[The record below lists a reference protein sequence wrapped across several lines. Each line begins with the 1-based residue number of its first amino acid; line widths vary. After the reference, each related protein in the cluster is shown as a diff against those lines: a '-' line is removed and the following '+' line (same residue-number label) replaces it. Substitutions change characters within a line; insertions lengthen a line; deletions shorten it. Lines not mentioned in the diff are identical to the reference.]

1 MVSPY
6 KNIKSFDRLS
16 AALNNSFEGLKAT
29 FKNEEAFRQE
39 IFLALILIP
48 VAFYTGD
55 TTVEKI
61 LLVSSL
67 ILLIVIELINTGI
80 EVITDRVSLDKDE
93 LSKLAKDV
101 GSAAVLIAFLNCF
114 IVWLMILFF

>member
-1 MVSPY
+1 MRNPH
-6 KNIKSFDRLS
+6 KNKKGFDRLS
-16 AALNNSFEGLKAT
+16 AALNNSFEALKAT

-48 VAFYTGD
+48 VAFYNGD

-80 EVITDRVSLDKDE
+80 EVIIDRVSLDKNE
-93 LSKLAKDV
+93 LSKLAKDI

>member
-6 KNIKSFDRLS
+6 KDIKSFDRLS
-16 AALNNSFEGLKAT
+16 TALNNSFEGLKAT
-29 FKNEEAFRQE
+29 FKNEEAFRRE

-80 EVITDRVSLDKDE
+80 EVIIDRVSLDKNE

>member
-1 MVSPY
+1 MRNPH
-6 KNIKSFDRLS
+6 KNKKGFDRLS
-16 AALNNSFEGLKAT
+16 AALNNSFEALKAT

-80 EVITDRVSLDKDE
+80 EVIIDRVSLDKNE
-93 LSKLAKDV
+93 LSKLAKDI

>member
-1 MVSPY
+1 MRNPH
-6 KNIKSFDRLS
+6 KNKKGFDRLS
-16 AALNNSFEGLKAT
+16 AALNNSFEALKAT

-80 EVITDRVSLDKDE
+80 EVIIDRVSLDKDE
-93 LSKLAKDV
+93 LSQLAKDV

>member
-1 MVSPY
+1 MESPY
-6 KNIKSFDRLS
+6 KNKKGFIRLYS
-16 AALNNSFEGLKAT
+16 ALKNSFEGLKTT
-29 FKNEEAFRQE
+29 FRNEEAFRQE
-39 IFLALILIP
+39 LFLALILIP

-80 EVITDRVSLDKDE
+80 EVIIDRVSLDKNE
-93 LSKLAKDV
+93 LSKLAKDI

-114 IVWLMILFF
+114 IVWLLILFF

>member
-1 MVSPY
+1 MRNPH
-6 KNIKSFDRLS
+6 KNKKGFDRLS
-16 AALNNSFEGLKAT
+16 AALNHSFEGLKAT
-29 FKNEEAFRQE
+29 FKNEEAFRRE

-80 EVITDRVSLDKDE
+80 EVIIDRVSLDKNE
-93 LSKLAKDV
+93 LSKLAKDI

>member
-39 IFLALILIP
+39 IFLALILI
-48 VAFYTGD
+48 
-55 TTVEKI
+55 KI
-61 LLVSSL
+61 
-67 ILLIVIELINTGI
+67 
-80 EVITDRVSLDKDE
+80 
-93 LSKLAKDV
+93 
-101 GSAAVLIAFLNCF
+101 
-114 IVWLMILFF
+114 

>member
-16 AALNNSFEGLKAT
+16 TALNNSFEGLKAT
-29 FKNEEAFRQE
+29 FKNEEAFRRE

-80 EVITDRVSLDKDE
+80 EVIIDRVSLDKNE
-93 LSKLAKDV
+93 LSKLAKDI

>member
-80 EVITDRVSLDKDE
+80 EVIIDRVSLDKNE
-93 LSKLAKDV
+93 LSKLTKDF

>member
-1 MVSPY
+1 MRNPH
-6 KNIKSFDRLS
+6 KNKKGFDRLS

-80 EVITDRVSLDKDE
+80 EVIIDRVSLDKNE
-93 LSKLAKDV
+93 LSKLAKDI

>member
-6 KNIKSFDRLS
+6 KNKKGFDRLS
-16 AALNNSFEGLKAT
+16 AALNHSFEVLKAT

-80 EVITDRVSLDKDE
+80 EVIIDRVSLDKNE
-93 LSKLAKDV
+93 LSKLAKDI

>member
-6 KNIKSFDRLS
+6 KNIKSFVRLS

-80 EVITDRVSLDKDE
+80 EVIIDRVSLDKNE
-93 LSKLAKDV
+93 LSKLTKDV

-114 IVWLMILFF
+114 NDLLASSKK

>member
-6 KNIKSFDRLS
+6 KNIKSFVRLS

-80 EVITDRVSLDKDE
+80 EVIIDRVSLDKNE

>member
-6 KNIKSFDRLS
+6 KNIKSFDRFS

-80 EVITDRVSLDKDE
+80 EVIADRVSLDKDE
-93 LSKLAKDV
+93 LSQLAKDV

>member
-6 KNIKSFDRLS
+6 KNIKGFDRLS

-80 EVITDRVSLDKDE
+80 EAIIDRVSLDKNE
-93 LSKLAKDV
+93 LSKLTKDV
-101 GSAAVLIAFLNCF
+101 GSSAVLIAFLNCF

>member
-1 MVSPY
+1 MRNPH
-6 KNIKSFDRLS
+6 KNKKGFDRLS

-80 EVITDRVSLDKDE
+80 EVIIDSVSLDKNE
-93 LSKLAKDV
+93 LSKLAKDI

>member
-16 AALNNSFEGLKAT
+16 AALNNLFEGLKAT

-80 EVITDRVSLDKDE
+80 EVIIDRVSLDKNE

>member
-1 MVSPY
+1 MRNPH
-6 KNIKSFDRLS
+6 KNKKGFDRLS
-16 AALNNSFEGLKAT
+16 AALNNSFKGLKAT

-80 EVITDRVSLDKDE
+80 EVIIDRVSLDKNE
-93 LSKLAKDV
+93 LSKLAKDI

-114 IVWLMILFF
+114 IVWLLILFF

>member
-29 FKNEEAFRQE
+29 FKNEEAFRRE

-80 EVITDRVSLDKDE
+80 EVIIDRVSLDKNE
-93 LSKLAKDV
+93 LSKLAKDI

>member
-93 LSKLAKDV
+93 LSQLAKDV

>member
-6 KNIKSFDRLS
+6 KNKKGFDRLS
-16 AALNNSFEGLKAT
+16 AALNHSFEGLKAT
-29 FKNEEAFRQE
+29 FKNGEAFRQE

-80 EVITDRVSLDKDE
+80 EVIIDRVSLDKNE
-93 LSKLAKDV
+93 LSKLAKDI

>member
-80 EVITDRVSLDKDE
+80 EVIIDRVSLDKNE
-93 LSKLAKDV
+93 LSKLAKDI

>member
-80 EVITDRVSLDKDE
+80 EVIIDRVSLDKNE

>member
-1 MVSPY
+1 MRNPH
-6 KNIKSFDRLS
+6 KNKKGFDRFS
-16 AALNNSFEGLKAT
+16 AALNNSFEALKAT

-48 VAFYTGD
+48 VAFYNGD

-80 EVITDRVSLDKDE
+80 EVIIDRVSLDKNE

>member
-16 AALNNSFEGLKAT
+16 TALNNSFEGLKAT

-80 EVITDRVSLDKDE
+80 EVIIDRVSLDKNE
-93 LSKLAKDV
+93 LSKLAKDI

>member
-1 MVSPY
+1 MRNPH
-6 KNIKSFDRLS
+6 KNKKGFDRLS
-16 AALNNSFEGLKAT
+16 AALNNSFEALKAT

-93 LSKLAKDV
+93 LSQLAKDV

>member
-16 AALNNSFEGLKAT
+16 AALNNSFEALKAT

-93 LSKLAKDV
+93 LSQLAKDV

>member
-16 AALNNSFEGLKAT
+16 TALNNSFEGLKAT
-29 FKNEEAFRQE
+29 FKNEEAFRRE

-80 EVITDRVSLDKDE
+80 EVIIDRVSLDKNE

>member
-16 AALNNSFEGLKAT
+16 TALNNSFEGLKAT

-80 EVITDRVSLDKDE
+80 EVIIDRVSLDKNE
-93 LSKLAKDV
+93 LSKLTKDV

>member
-16 AALNNSFEGLKAT
+16 TALNNSFEGLKAT
-29 FKNEEAFRQE
+29 FKNEEAFRRE

-80 EVITDRVSLDKDE
+80 EVIIDRVSLDKNE
-93 LSKLAKDV
+93 LSKLTKDV